1 MSNVSTDEIY
11 YPVGWIK
18 TTVGLIL
25 NLFSSPQKTK
35 RSLPEEAE
43 YGSIDG
49 IKAWL
54 REGADINAT
63 DAYGYTPLMNAA
75 MLGRLKVVKALI
87 GLGADV
93 QKKGRFGYTPLH
105 AAAQGGHLEVVQALV
120 KYGASVNCKNDD
132 GDIPLIL
139 AVRGTH
145 AEIIDYLLKSGS
157 DIHQDGWLGQSAV
170 HTAIANGDQ
179 ATANTLLN
187 REMII
192 GCSSSECHR
201 HAREHLRQA
210 SHSAED
216 Y

>member
-1 MSNVSTDEIY
+1 MSQVRSDEIY
-11 YPVGWIK
+11 YPISWIK
-18 TTVGLIL
+18 TTTDLFL

-43 YGSIDG
+43 SGSVEG
-49 IKAWL
+49 IKCWL
-54 REGADINAT
+54 REGADINAP

-75 MLGRLKVVKALI
+75 MLGRLHIVKVLI
-87 GLGADV
+87 ELGADV
-93 QKKGRFGYTPLH
+93 QKKGQFGYTSLH

-145 AEIIDYLLKSGS
+145 AEIIDYLLKAGS
-157 DIHQDGWLGQSAV
+157 DIHQNGWLGQSAV

-179 ATANTLLN
+179 ATADTLLN
-187 REMII
+187 REMMI
-192 GCSSSECHR
+192 GCSCSESHR

-210 SHSAED
+210 SGSLD
-216 Y
+216 D

>member
-1 MSNVSTDEIY
+1 MSTVDSFDIY
-11 YPVGWIK
+11 YPISWIK
-18 TTVGLIL
+18 TTTDLVL

-43 YGSIDG
+43 CGSVDG
-49 IKAWL
+49 IRCWL
-54 REGADINAT
+54 REGADINAP

-75 MLGRLKVVKALI
+75 MLGRLDVVKALI
-87 GLGADV
+87 EYGADI
-93 QKKGRFGYTPLH
+93 QRKGQFGYTALH
-105 AAAQGGHLEVVQALV
+105 AAAQSGHLEVVQALV

-145 AEIIDYLLKSGS
+145 AEIIDYLLKAGS
-157 DIHQDGWLGQSAV
+157 DIHQNGWLGQSAV

-179 ATANTLLN
+179 ATADTLLN
-187 REMII
+187 REMMI
-192 GCSSSECHR
+192 GCSCSESHR

-210 SHSAED
+210 SSCSVED
-216 Y
+216 